1 MEQTGYENK
10 MIEVSITEYY
20 HALVQHDWYSSWSSD
35 LEVYWAGEVS
45 YESLRQVALSNGPPF
60 AWLMAEYK
68 KRYFSG
74 KAWGCESLPMLTA
87 PERPA
92 VSAMIDLRADYEC
105 LEFAPAE
112 GTTEESIM
120 ERAYNM
126 GALAYPGSEVP
137 SLIHGVAPLRGAWT
151 KGQHEAVEL
160 FKSLKPAGVMVRLLA
175 AQKLAC
181 ERGRAEAAIQVD
193 CDYETPF
200 PVDS

>member
-1 MEQTGYENK
+1 
-10 MIEVSITEYY
+10 
-20 HALVQHDWYSSWSSD
+20 
-35 LEVYWAGEVS
+35 
-45 YESLRQVALSNGPPF
+45 
-60 AWLMAEYK
+60 
-68 KRYFSG
+68 
-74 KAWGCESLPMLTA
+74 
-87 PERPA
+87 
-92 VSAMIDLRADYEC
+92 
-105 LEFAPAE
+105 
-112 GTTEESIM
+112 
-120 ERAYNM
+120 M

-160 FKSLKPAGVMVRLLA
+160 FKSLKPAGGMVRLLA